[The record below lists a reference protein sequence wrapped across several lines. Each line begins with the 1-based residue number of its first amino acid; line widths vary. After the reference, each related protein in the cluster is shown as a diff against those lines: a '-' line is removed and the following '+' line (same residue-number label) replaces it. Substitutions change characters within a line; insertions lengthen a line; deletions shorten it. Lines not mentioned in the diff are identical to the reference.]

1 MDRVEKKWTRDIAR
15 ALLGKTITKVEYMP
29 EDEAEQFGWDH
40 RPIILRLNDGSYLWP
55 SMDDEGNN
63 GGALF
68 TTLDDLPVIPVL

>member
-1 MDRVEKKWTRDIAR
+1 MDRVEKKWTKDIAR

-29 EDEAEQFGWDH
+29 EDEAEKFGWDH
-40 RPIILRLNDGSYLWP
+40 RPIILRLNDGTFVFP